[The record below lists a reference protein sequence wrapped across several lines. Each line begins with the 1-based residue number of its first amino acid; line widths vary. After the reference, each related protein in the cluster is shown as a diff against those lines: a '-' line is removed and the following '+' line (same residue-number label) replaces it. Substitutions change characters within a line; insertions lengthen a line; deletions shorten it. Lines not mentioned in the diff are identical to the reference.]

1 MEIYL
6 KLFEVLFPVFFI
18 VGIGYYLGKK
28 NPNFDN
34 SFITSFASNVGTPAM
49 VIYAI
54 TSTGISFDIYASYF
68 IYYLIAIIG
77 FTLTGI
83 IILYLLKTKDIIR
96 EVPVFILPNNGNMG
110 IPICLF
116 AYGSQ
121 GLGIAAS
128 ISSLIILLHFTLGVF
143 LADRKFDFKILIKN
157 PPFYAII
164 FSVGFLYF
172 DLEMPKAIINL
183 TELLTYTAIVLILM
197 SLGIA
202 LTKLKVFSLTN
213 SIISSIGRVIIGPI
227 IGFIIIIYFDLSG
240 FGAGVILI
248 QSAMPSAILNYLIGS
263 MYSPKEIVG
272 IFFDQAKTRAATVD
286 GNTYHS
292 SSLIYAM
299 SGSGGSSNSADNDGG
314 RMPEGKKQS
323 SGMTNFFNSTRSHGS
338 GASIADSSNGSDWVS
353 VSNYGS
359 GTNNLLQF
367 GAQNAN
373 SSAGDYI
380 RILVKPNSAPVAAAN
395 THCIN

>member
-1 MEIYL
+1 MEIYF
-6 KLFEVLFPVFFI
+6 KLIEVLFPVFFV

-28 NPNFDN
+28 KPDFDN
-34 SFITSFASNVGTPAM
+34 SFITTFASNVGTPAM
-49 VIYAI
+49 VIYSI
-54 TSTGISFDIYASYF
+54 TSTGITFEQYTTYF
-68 IYYLIAIIG
+68 IYYLIAIAG
-77 FTLTGI
+77 FGLTGI

-96 EVPVFILPNNGNMG
+96 EIPVFLLPNNGNMG

-143 LADRKFDFKILIKN
+143 LADRKFDFNILIKN

-164 FSVGFLYF
+164 FSVTFIYF

-202 LTKLKVFSLTN
+202 LTKLKVFSFTN
-213 SIISSIGRVIIGPI
+213 SIIASIGRVIIGPI
-227 IGFIIIIYFDLSG
+227 IGFLIIIFFDLSG

-263 MYSPKEIVG
+263 MYSPKEI
-272 IFFDQAKTRAATVD
+272 
-286 GNTYHS
+286 
-292 SSLIYAM
+292 
-299 SGSGGSSNSADNDGG
+299 ADNIASTIVVSTL
-314 RMPEGKKQS
+314 MSFITVPIVV
-323 SGMTNFFNSTRSHGS
+323 FFALKHF
-338 GASIADSSNGSDWVS
+338 
-353 VSNYGS
+353 Y
-359 GTNNLLQF
+359 
-367 GAQNAN
+367 
-373 SSAGDYI
+373 
-380 RILVKPNSAPVAAAN
+380 
-395 THCIN
+395 

>member
-1 MEIYL
+1 MEIYF
-6 KLFEVLFPVFFI
+6 KLIEVLFPVFFV

-28 NPNFDN
+28 KPDFDN
-34 SFITSFASNVGTPAM
+34 SFITTFASNVGTPAM
-49 VIYAI
+49 VIYSI
-54 TSTGISFDIYASYF
+54 TSTGITFEQYSTYF
-68 IYYLIAIIG
+68 IYYLIAIAG
-77 FTLTGI
+77 FGLTGI

-96 EVPVFILPNNGNMG
+96 EIPVFLLPNNGNMG

-143 LADRKFDFKILIKN
+143 LADRKFDFNILIKN

-164 FSVGFLYF
+164 FSVTFIYF

-202 LTKLKVFSLTN
+202 LTKLKIFSFTN
-213 SIISSIGRVIIGPI
+213 SIIASIGRVIIGPV
-227 IGFIIIIYFDLSG
+227 IGFLIIIFFDLSG

-263 MYSPKEIVG
+263 MYSPKEIVDN
-272 IFFDQAKTRAATVD
+272 IASTIVVSTLMSFITVPIVVFFALK
-286 GNTYHS
+286 YF
-292 SSLIYAM
+292 Y
-299 SGSGGSSNSADNDGG
+299 
-314 RMPEGKKQS
+314 
-323 SGMTNFFNSTRSHGS
+323 
-338 GASIADSSNGSDWVS
+338 
-353 VSNYGS
+353 
-359 GTNNLLQF
+359 
-367 GAQNAN
+367 
-373 SSAGDYI
+373 
-380 RILVKPNSAPVAAAN
+380 
-395 THCIN
+395 